1 MKQSKKFKEK
11 SKLVDRTKHYDPAEA
26 MELLKKIS
34 YSNFDESVELH
45 FNLGI
50 DPKHAD
56 QQLRGTVSL
65 PKGIGKK
72 KKVLVIA
79 EGDDVK
85 RAEENGADYVGSDDY
100 IEKIQGGWFDFDVV
114 ISTPSLMKKIGK
126 LGKVLGAK
134 GLMPNPK
141 LGTVTKD
148 IEKAV
153 KEFKS
158 GKFEYRNDKNGIV
171 HMIIGNTSFSEA
183 DLVANFNYIYDFLN
197 KIKPNKAKGTY
208 FKSIALCSTQ
218 SPSIFIEP
226 LKIKWKVN

>member
-85 RAEENGADYVGSDDY
+85 CAEENGADYVGSDDY

>member
-1 MKQSKKFKEK
+1 MKQSKQYKEK
-11 SKLVDRTKHYDPAEA
+11 NKLIDKTRCYSPKEA
-26 MELLKKIS
+26 VELLKEVS
-34 YSNFDESVELH
+34 YSSYNESVELH

-65 PKGIGKK
+65 PNGIGKE

-79 EGDDVK
+79 EGEDAKLATD
-85 RAEENGADYVGSDDY
+85 NGADYVGSDDY
-100 IEKIQGGWFDFDVV
+100 IEKIQGGWFEFDIV
-114 ISTPSLMKKIGK
+114 ISTPPLMKKIGR

-148 IEKAV
+148 IAKAV

-158 GKFEYRNDKNGIV
+158 GKFEYRNDKNGII
-171 HMIIGNTSFSEA
+171 HLIIGNTSFTA
-183 DLVANFNYIYDFLN
+183 NDLLTNFNYIYDFIH

-226 LKIKWKVN
+226 IKIKWDTK

>member
-11 SKLVDRTKHYDPAEA
+11 SKLVDRTKHYDPTEA

-65 PKGIGKK
+65 PKGIGKN

-114 ISTPSLMKKIGK
+114 ISTPALMKKIGK

-148 IEKAV
+148 IDKAV

-158 GKFEYRNDKNGIV
+158 GKFEYRNDKNGII

>member
-1 MKQSKKFKEK
+1 MKQSKQYKEK
-11 SKLVDRTKHYDPAEA
+11 NNLIDKTNFYNPEEA
-26 MELLKKIS
+26 MALLKEVS
-34 YSNFDESVELH
+34 YAKYNEAVELH

-65 PKGIGKK
+65 PKGIGRN

-79 EGDDVK
+79 EGED
-85 RAEENGADYVGSDDY
+85 ANQAQNNGADYVGSDDY

-114 ISTPSLMKKIGK
+114 ISTPSLMKKIGR

-148 IEKAV
+148 VGKAV

-158 GKFEYRNDKNGIV
+158 GKFEYRNDKNGII
-171 HMIIGNTSFSEA
+171 HMIIGNTSFSSE
-183 DLVANFNYIYDFLN
+183 DLLENFKYIYDFIL
-197 KIKPNKAKGTY
+197 KIKPNKSKGTY

-218 SPSIFIEP
+218 SPSIFIQP
-226 LKIKWKVN
+226 LKIKWKEN

>member
-26 MELLKKIS
+26 VDLLKKIS
-34 YSNFDESVELH
+34 YSNFNESVELH

-65 PKGIGKK
+65 PKGIGKN

-114 ISTPSLMKKIGK
+114 ISTPALMKKIGK

-158 GKFEYRNDKNGIV
+158 GKFEYRNDKNGII

-183 DLVANFNYIYDFLN
+183 DLVTNFNYIYDFLN

-226 LKIKWKVN
+226 LKIKWKEN

>member
-11 SKLVDRTKHYDPAEA
+11 SKLVDRTKHYDPADA
-26 MELLKKIS
+26 VDLLKKIS
-34 YSNFDESVELH
+34 YSNFNESVELH

-65 PKGIGKK
+65 PKGIGKN

-114 ISTPSLMKKIGK
+114 ISTPALMKKIGK

-158 GKFEYRNDKNGIV
+158 GKFEY
-171 HMIIGNTSFSEA
+171 S
-183 DLVANFNYIYDFLN
+183 
-197 KIKPNKAKGTY
+197 
-208 FKSIALCSTQ
+208 
-218 SPSIFIEP
+218 
-226 LKIKWKVN
+226 